1 MTALWRFGWGVA
13 RSMGTG
19 DYICVTLRGGA
30 PWGFTLRE
38 GEGDTY
44 RPFLVSQVSI
54 CLSVCLCVKLT
65 NIKVLIW
72 NRGFLLPV
80 SHCKYVKNR
89 LMKVLLIILWRSYK
103 ISKIG
108 PRAPHVWYHF
118 LLISFWVIPC
128 KPLTETLTGGEFIRS
143 GARRCIFVCV
153 GHVLV
158 RDSSGPL
165 YGQGQERERERVWRL
180 RAVWSVITHRDCS
193 ERAKSIAQTSN
204 PPGEWKVCAG
214 IPNKHK
220 DGSNTDMT
228 PQISLEVDIQIHDR
242 EEGRQ
247 TVGCNIC
254 LAW

>member
-89 LMKVLLIILWRSYK
+89 RMKVLFIILWGSYN

-108 PRAPHVWYHF
+108 PRAPHVWYQF

-165 YGQGQERERERVWRL
+165 YGQGQERERERECEGWGQCGLLSLTETLAREQKAL
-180 RAVWSVITHRDCS
+180 HRRATHLES
-193 ERAKSIAQTSN
+193 ERYVQEYQTNIKMAQTQIW
-204 PPGEWKVCAG
+204 PHRYHLKWTFKY
-214 IPNKHK
+214 
-220 DGSNTDMT
+220 MT
-228 PQISLEVDIQIHDR
+228 ERR
-242 EEGRQ
+242 EGK
-247 TVGCNIC
+247 
-254 LAW
+254 L

>member
-89 LMKVLLIILWRSYK
+89 RMKVLFIILWGSYN

-108 PRAPHVWYHF
+108 PRAPHVWYQF
-118 LLISFWVIPC
+118 LLISFWIIPW
-128 KPLTETLTGGEFIRS
+128 KPLTETLTGGRIYSERCASLHFCVRWPCF
-143 GARRCIFVCV
+143 GARFLGTLIWSRP
-153 GHVLV
+153 
-158 RDSSGPL
+158 R
-165 YGQGQERERERVWRL
+165 ERERERECEGWGQCGLLSLTETLAREQNAL
-180 RAVWSVITHRDCS
+180 HRRATHLES
-193 ERAKSIAQTSN
+193 ERYVQEYQTNIKMAQTQIW
-204 PPGEWKVCAG
+204 PHRYHLKWTFKY
-214 IPNKHK
+214 
-220 DGSNTDMT
+220 MT
-228 PQISLEVDIQIHDR
+228 ERR
-242 EEGRQ
+242 EGK
-247 TVGCNIC
+247 
-254 LAW
+254 L